1 VATSYLNGTI
11 EPRRHAPTLA
21 PLHGRLSQISVECGC
36 GNADGLASAVRPSVL
51 RGCAERVDDLSYMGH
66 LNWFMGITAILALLS
81 SCAFFSHQPT
91 GHISVKAVSWKL
103 VKKYAEPEAGL
114 VGHKITII
122 DPSDGRVVGEKL
134 TDNLGY
140 AIFDVPPGS
149 YTIKGIGGGPQNVVV
164 SPGQT
169 VGFKLIVH

>member
-1 VATSYLNGTI
+1 MKGPS
-11 EPRRHAPTLA
+11 LA
-21 PLHGRLSQISVECGC
+21 RLMRI
-36 GNADGLASAVRPSVL
+36 AAIFVL
-51 RGCAERVDDLSYMGH
+51 
-66 LNWFMGITAILALLS
+66 FS
-81 SCAFFSHQPT
+81 SCALFRHQPT

-114 VGHKITII
+114 AGHKITII
-122 DPSDGRVVGEKL
+122 DPADGRVVAEKL

-140 AIFDVPPGS
+140 AIFDVPAGS
-149 YTIKGIGGGPQNVVV
+149 YTIKGIGGEPQTVVV